1 MIDFKRAFKTLYQN
15 KEICYIIDNNKLSDK
30 FNISLET
37 DKRAACRYDFS
48 EYPDRLVHTHPI
60 ASKPYPSM
68 EDIIKLLKHP
78 NIHESYIV
86 TGIGVWNIMMEGH
99 ESIWTSL
106 SEGDKRQLK
115 KEIEEIGHK
124 LAYPYLKRGMA
135 DSITDDTSL
144 LGKIEYYC
152 DAVTKKINQYINKE
166 SKSKSK
172 SKSKSRSRSTSK
184 IVIDIFLDDTINL
197 SNYDKGSL
205 RKKSKKKQTKRR
217 KMKLPVSEKKYKQ
230 LISQRRSKKKMTSKD
245 KKLLD
250 NALYVKYCKCLKKFE
265 FIKKDKQLVK
275 GRGYPICMN
284 SIYKNRHIKPPKNA
298 SRRCSLTFNKN
309 VGK

>member
-1 MIDFKRAFKTLYQN
+1 MVDFKRAFMTLHQN
-15 KEICYIIDNNKLSDK
+15 KEICYVIDNNKLSDK
-30 FNISLET
+30 YNISLET

-124 LAYPYLKRGMA
+124 LAYPYLKRGMV
-135 DSITDDTSL
+135 DPITDDTVL

-152 DAVTKKINQYINKE
+152 DAVIKKINQYINKK
-166 SKSKSK
+166 SMSKSK

-205 RKKSKKKQTKRR
+205 RKKKKKKQTKRR
-217 KMKLPVSEKKYKQ
+217 KMKLAISEKKYNQ

-265 FIKKDKQLVK
+265 FIKKDK
-275 GRGYPICMN
+275 RGYPICMN
-284 SIYKNRHIKPPKNA
+284 SVYKNRQFKPPKDA
-298 SRRCSLTFNKN
+298 SKRCGLTFNKN